1 MRRRPLR
8 GSWPAIALLVLAAL
22 VSVMGADF
30 LPHTDDGCATEVHC
44 LACRSALGRQG
55 VTFTST
61 VTLTHLH
68 AVGTVVE
75 RTPFRIEPVARDV
88 AASRGPPSAS

>member
-1 MRRRPLR
+1 MRRRSQR
-8 GSWPAIALLVLAAL
+8 GFWPAIALLVLAAL
-22 VSVMGADF
+22 VGALGADF

-44 LACRSALGRQG
+44 VACRSALGRQG
-55 VTFTST
+55 VTFTT
-61 VTLTHLH
+61 AVTLTHLH

-75 RTPFRIEPVARDV
+75 CAPSRIELVARDV